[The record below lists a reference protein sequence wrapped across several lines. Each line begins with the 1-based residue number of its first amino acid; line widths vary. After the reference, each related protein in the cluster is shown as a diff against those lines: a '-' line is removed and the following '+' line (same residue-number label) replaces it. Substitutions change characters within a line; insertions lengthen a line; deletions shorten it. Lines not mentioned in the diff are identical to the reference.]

1 MPGILPM
8 RGIAKLQNPEWW
20 QQKCLDDLYFL
31 CRTVLITL
39 EDTSPGFKDLYYPT
53 HKKVCD
59 FVSKYAYEG
68 QKIILLTPRHWIKS
82 YLITL
87 GWYIQRILKNFTIDR
102 REIGIISNA
111 TYTNAQE
118 FLRRIKF
125 NMEYNDLLKFF
136 FSQYIPND
144 LPTASTEWTKDVI
157 EIKGNRIELG
167 SCETNLV
174 SRHYYI
180 MINDD
185 LVNKD
190 NSQTALGL
198 ANVHDWWGLSH
209 SLLHPNGIEINIG
222 TRWHPDDNYGKI
234 IEKFCPMPSD
244 DIFTKD
250 MAEWH
255 NGSYHVLHI
264 NCWEDPVAEK
274 GSTFP
279 VLFPE
284 ERLHELKKQLGIRF
298 YGQYEN
304 NPRKSSQNPF
314 QIPWLKRWAE
324 NTLPSSR
331 YTLMLIDSSGKAK
344 KDESSETG
352 IVIVDC
358 GADKKFYVHYGQGLM
373 ITDKAL
379 AEKIVDLAM
388 DYRPDQIGAEDVKYQ
403 SLVDLVEFVVAER
416 LRHHAGEITKDDA
429 EYMKLI
435 PRMMVELKP
444 HGRPKP
450 VRIKQL
456 AGFFESGQILLPQRG
471 AEGLEKQY
479 EKYPSVKDD
488 VLDALAYLLDVY
500 VFPSIQDPPKLF
512 EVPDKLK
519 QTTTERIEEE
529 WDKFREDAF
538 ADRIYE
544 DRNEPIWGEYSG

>member
-1 MPGILPM
+1 MSGGIYPSH
-8 RGIAKLQNPEWW
+8 GIGKLRSPEWW
-20 QQKCLDDLYFL
+20 QQRCLDDLYFL

-53 HKKVCD
+53 HQRICN
-59 FVSKYAYEG
+59 FVQHYAYEG
-68 QKIILLTPRHWIKS
+68 QKLLVLTPRHWIKS

-87 GWYIQRILKNFTIDR
+87 GWLTQRILRNLRIGR

-111 TYTNAQE
+111 TYVNSQE

-125 NMEYNDLLKFF
+125 NLEYNDLLRFF
-136 FSQYIPND
+136 FSGFLPKD
-144 LPTASTEWTKDVI
+144 LATEATEWTKDVV
-157 EIKGNRIELG
+157 EIQGNRIELG

-190 NSQTALGL
+190 NSQTATGL

-209 SLLHPNGIEINIG
+209 SLLHPQGIEINIG

-234 IEKFCPMPSD
+234 MEKFCPIPGE
-244 DIFTKD
+244 DIYTKPFS
-250 MAEWH
+250 EWH
-255 NGSYHVLHI
+255 LGNYHVLHI
-264 NCWEDPVAEK
+264 NCWKDPVKET

-279 VLFPE
+279 ILFPE
-284 ERLHELKKQLGIRF
+284 ERLQELKLQLGHRF

-314 QIPWLKRWAE
+314 QLEWKRKWLPD
-324 NTLPSSR
+324 TLPAQR
-331 YTLMLIDSSGKAK
+331 YTLMLIDCSGKAK

-352 IVIVDC
+352 IVVVDC
-358 GADKKFYVHYGQGLM
+358 GSDKKFYIQYANGEM

-379 AEKIVDLAM
+379 AERLVDLAM
-388 DYRPDQIGAEDVKYQ
+388 EYRPDQIGAEDVKFQ
-403 SLVDLVEFVVAER
+403 SLVDLVEFVIADR
-416 LRHHAGEITKDDA
+416 LRHLRYKEDDA
-429 EYMKLI
+429 EYAKLI
-435 PRMMVELKP
+435 PRIMIELKP

-456 AGFFESGQILLPQRG
+456 AGFFESGQILLPRRG
-471 AEGLEKQY
+471 AEALEEQY
-479 EKYPSVKDD
+479 EKYPSIRDD
-488 VLDALAYLLDVY
+488 VLDALAYVLDVY
-500 VFPSIQDPPKLF
+500 VFPSIKDPPKLL
-512 EVPDKLK
+512 EVPEKLK
-519 QTTTERIEEE
+519 QTTEERIEED
-529 WDKFREDAF
+529 WDKFREEVFVDGNP
-538 ADRIYE
+538 ADSVS
-544 DRNEPIWGEYSG
+544 WGDFYG